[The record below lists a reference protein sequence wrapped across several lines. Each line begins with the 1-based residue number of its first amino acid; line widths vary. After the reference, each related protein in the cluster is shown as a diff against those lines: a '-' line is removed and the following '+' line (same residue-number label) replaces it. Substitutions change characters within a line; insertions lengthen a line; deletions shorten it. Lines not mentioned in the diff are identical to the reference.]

1 MKCPHCLVAFH
12 DNESF
17 QHVGED
23 IEKHWFISRR
33 TCSACKRFVLAL
45 VNSTSCASSRYAP
58 VCQPSGKINKT
69 IQVYPLGSS
78 RTPCPADVPDDIAND
93 YREACLVLPFSPKA
107 SAALS
112 RRCLQHLL
120 RDAAKVKKQDLA
132 REIDAVLSTGTLP
145 THIANAIDAIRQTG
159 NFAAHP
165 TKSTNTGEIVD
176 VEPHEA
182 EWNLDVLELLF
193 DFYYVQPTIAQQRI
207 DAMNAKLA
215 SANKPPMK

>member
-1 MKCPHCLVAFH
+1 M
-12 DNESF
+12 
-17 QHVGED
+17 
-23 IEKHWFISRR
+23 
-33 TCSACKRFVLAL
+33 
-45 VNSTSCASSRYAP
+45 NSTSCASSRYAP
-58 VCQPSGKINKT
+58 VGEPSGEIIKT

-112 RRCLQHLL
+112 RRCLQNLL
-120 RDAAKVKKQDLA
+120 RDAAKIKKPDLA
-132 REIDAVLSTGTLP
+132 KEIDAVLSTGTLP
-145 THIANAIDAIRQTG
+145 THIAKAIDAIRQTG

-182 EWNLDVLELLF
+182 EWNLDVLELMF
-193 DFYYVQPTIAQQRI
+193 DFYYLQHVLAQQKI
-207 DAMNAKLA
+207 DAMNAKLKSA
-215 SANKPPMK
+215 SKPPMK